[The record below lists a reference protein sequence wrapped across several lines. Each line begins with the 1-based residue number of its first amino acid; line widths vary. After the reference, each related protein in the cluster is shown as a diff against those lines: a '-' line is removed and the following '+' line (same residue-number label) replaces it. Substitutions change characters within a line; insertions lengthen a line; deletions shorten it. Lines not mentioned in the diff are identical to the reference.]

1 MSRKGHSLGAPAS
14 RRPVDEQDFM
24 DWPARRRRSQAVH
37 SRRPSCHAFTLI
49 ELLVVIA
56 IIAILA
62 AILLPALANAKM
74 RAQATSCLNNM
85 RQLQLAGIMYA
96 GDNNELLAGNEG
108 HPFKGGPILGVAPN
122 NPMWVA
128 GSFPS
133 SPAGVEAN
141 IFLLGVQGD
150 SDPVIGQLAGS
161 IGSYVKN
168 PKSYHCPTDRRPAT
182 GSIELRVRS
191 CSANGFVGTTRD
203 EANKRPDEVN
213 YLYKTFNKTTDF
225 NGTGA
230 GSSDIFVFVDENPT
244 TLNDGFLRCMPDRS
258 SYGDF
263 PAVNHNQSSAFSFAD
278 GHAQLRKWRDAFT
291 YPNANPPS
299 SLLTGVDNTWLA
311 THTSVLK

>member
-1 MSRKGHSLGAPAS
+1 MKFSTRVG
-14 RRPVDEQDFM
+14 
-24 DWPARRRRSQAVH
+24 
-37 SRRPSCHAFTLI
+37 FTLI

-62 AILLPALANAKM
+62 AMLLPALSSAKV
-74 RAQATSCLNNM
+74 RAQAISCLNNM
-85 RQLQLAGIMYA
+85 RQLQLAGILYA

-150 SDPVIGQLAGS
+150 SDPTIGRLAGS
-161 IGSYVKN
+161 IGGYSKN
-168 PKSYHCPTDRRPAT
+168 AGIYHCPTDRRPAT
-182 GSIELRVRS
+182 GSTELRVRS
-191 CSANGFVGTTRD
+191 CSANGFVGTTKD
-203 EANKRPDEVN
+203 EANIRPDEVN
-213 YLYKTFNKTTDF
+213 YLYRIFWKNTDF
-225 NGTGA
+225 NASGA
-230 GSSDIFVFVDENPT
+230 GSSDIFVYVDENPN
-244 TLNDGFLRCMPDRS
+244 TLNDGFLRCVPDRT

-263 PAVNHNQSSAFSFAD
+263 PAVNHNKSSAFSFAD
-278 GHAQLRKWRDAFT
+278 GHAELKKWKDAFT
-291 YPNANPPS
+291 YANANPPS
-299 SLLTGVDNTWLA
+299 SLLTGADNTWLA